1 MTSNVRRQTTAIH
14 LLANMSR
21 SNDNQALK
29 FGQLIRYNT
38 LNIFVVKPYTKWGV
52 ETITSP
58 FSKRIK
64 IEHISESIV

>member
-14 LLANMSR
+14 ILANM
-21 SNDNQALK
+21 K